1 MPLDGPSWPDP
12 SLSYRIGP
20 FPVVSWRSRPS
31 LDTEVRAF
39 RMAAL
44 RSILLVVGVLVP
56 VVAPA
61 QPVPVADSSA
71 TRAARPDTLRDQA
84 LASDT
89 LMQVTLP
96 ELRVVGQSG
105 ASPLQTPTPVTTVA
119 PRTPTAHSGQSVA
132 DLLAARTSLFVKQ
145 YGTGGLATASMRGLG
160 SSQTLVLV
168 DGQRVADPQTGQA
181 DLSLLPSLL
190 IESAQVR
197 HGSHGA
203 RHGSGTL
210 GGVVQLQTRRPSSPL
225 RVETA
230 AGMGAYGWQTAGG
243 VVSSDGERWS
253 GLLAAE
259 GTRSEG
265 NFPYENT
272 SLVPAQTQ
280 RRTNAGRRHTTVFA
294 RGTHQ
299 GATGTSSAT
308 LWWTEVGR
316 DLPGTANASASDATQ
331 HDTQWRLSGQYRRP
345 LPTGELQLA
354 VRGQR
359 ASRRFYDPASDPR
372 FALADTARTY
382 RATAEATATVSP
394 ASQVLLTAG
403 ASGGYDR
410 ASVQG
415 GVHRWRLGAFAD
427 ATWTLGGLTLHP
439 ALRLDAD
446 RPSGAGR
453 SITVLSPQLGAV
465 WQPGPSWFRLKGQV
479 GRAYRAPTFNE
490 RFYEPGGNPSLR
502 AESGW
507 SAEGGAAVEVST
519 DARSLQSE
527 VTLFVTRLRDQI
539 VWQPS
544 FVGPGLQV
552 WRPSNLAQVFTRGL
566 EWTMAGQ
573 WRMGSEMALDGR
585 LTFTHVAATDQS
597 LAQARSYGKQLP
609 YTPRQQLKTRVG
621 GAWHGVR
628 LDLSTRLVGPRYV
641 TADETQALSPYQV
654 VDLGIQ
660 VQRSI
665 GPASVTVHLDVK
677 NLLDEDYSV
686 IRLYPMPPRHV
697 RARLTVAFP

>member
-1 MPLDGPSWPDP
+1 
-12 SLSYRIGP
+12 
-20 FPVVSWRSRPS
+20 
-31 LDTEVRAF
+31 
-39 RMAAL
+39 MAAL
-44 RSILLVVGVLVP
+44 RSILLVAGVLVP

-71 TRAARPDTLRDQA
+71 TRAARPDTLRDRA

-96 ELRVVGQSG
+96 ELRVVGQAG
-105 ASPLQTPTPVTTVA
+105 ESPLSTPTPVTTVA

-132 DLLAARTSLFVKQ
+132 DLLAARTNLFVKQ

-190 IESAQVR
+190 IESARVR

-225 RVETA
+225 RVETT

-299 GATGTSSAT
+299 GPTGTSSAT

-331 HDTQWRLSGQYRRP
+331 HDAQWRLSGQYRRP
-345 LPTGELQLA
+345 LPTGQLQFA

-372 FALADTARTY
+372 FALSDTAHAY
-382 RATAEATATVSP
+382 RASAEAIATVSP
-394 ASQVLLTAG
+394 ASQLLLTAG
-403 ASGGYDR
+403 ATGGYDR

-415 GVHRWRLGAFAD
+415 GVHRWRLGAFVD
-427 ATWTLGGLTLHP
+427 ATWTRGGLTLHP

-507 SAEGGAAVEVST
+507 SAEGGTAVEFGT

-527 VTLFVTRLRDQI
+527 VTAFATRLRDQI

-566 EWTMAGQ
+566 EWTTAGQ
-573 WRMGSEMALDGR
+573 WRIGGEAALDGR

-597 LAQARSYGKQLP
+597 RVHARSYGKQLP

-621 GAWHGVR
+621 GTWHGVR
-628 LDLSTRLVGPRYV
+628 LDFSTRFVGSRYV

-686 IRLYPMPPRHV
+686 VRLYPMPPRHV
-697 RARLTVAFP
+697 RARLTVTFP